1 MPDAADPVNLG
12 QVVEEL
18 YAKKKWLDRVIA
30 SLESAIESPDYRLI
44 AALTE
49 ASERGEKGAS
59 TVDIHGF
66 HDARIEKLAADVTVR
81 KNGLEPG
88 YISTAQPQVGRAPSM
103 PAGANGQHKDDGVPG
118 SREKNDFKQD
128 STQQREN
135 HVEAEQ

>member
-1 MPDAADPVNLG
+1 MPGATDPVNLG
-12 QVVEEL
+12 PLVEEL
-18 YAKKKWLDRVIA
+18 YARRKWLDRVIA

-49 ASERGEKGAS
+49 ASERGEKGGPAIDLS
-59 TVDIHGF
+59 QIQKT
-66 HDARIEKLAADVTVR
+66 RIQKLAADVTLR

-88 YISTAQPQVGRAPSM
+88 HISTARPQIGGAPST
-103 PAGANGQHKDDGVPG
+103 PASANGQHKGDAVPG